1 MAIGAPLL
9 AMLLVPVAVAQL
21 DGSFWWMNGNLL
33 KQADALRETKDV
45 KAIVVNKDSPV
56 DEVRIAGNSLAY
68 SNAPDCICVPV
79 GRCRHGQGSAN
90 GPAVR
95 DGLCGADN
103 VCCRSNHI
111 LALEAT
117 STRTP
122 TTILPSTKLEPIDGF
137 TFDSRPDSQ
146 AVSIDQNLH
155 PTEYDPTLLLELS
168 NFLLTHSVGNELEPI
183 ETNVLAFDQA
193 TTTQGTITTTTT
205 TGSSIISMSSSTDKC
220 GVRRQTVS
228 SQVVFHDDVDAPIE
242 SPQVSFA
249 SFGEFPWTVA
259 IYQVIK
265 NGSFVYRCGAA
276 LLSANIL
283 VTAAHCVSD
292 NRMHP
297 GRFVV
302 HAGDWDRR
310 HTRLPH
316 QERAVSKIVVHP
328 NYYSGALFNDVAL
341 LFLNEPFNDTLPN
354 VGPICLPNAVVS
366 NHEYTDCMVV
376 GWGGTPKS
384 NDVQHVLQ
392 YTMLALIDRSSCE
405 ALLRKQPSLGRKFQ
419 LHDSFV
425 CALGSR
431 KADSCQ
437 GSGGSPFVC
446 NRNGRYYLIGLVS
459 WGIGCG
465 EGVPAVLSNTAGLS
479 NWIRAQ

>member
-1 MAIGAPLL
+1 MLFLFLL
-9 AMLLVPVAVAQL
+9 
-21 DGSFWWMNGNLL
+21 FFFF
-33 KQADALRETKDV
+33 R
-45 KAIVVNKDSPV
+45 DS
-56 DEVRIAGNSLAY
+56 
-68 SNAPDCICVPV
+68 
-79 GRCRHGQGSAN
+79 
-90 GPAVR
+90 
-95 DGLCGADN
+95 LCGADN

-117 STRTP
+117 STVTP
-122 TTILPSTKLEPIDGF
+122 TTILPSAKLEPIDGF
-137 TFDSRPDSQ
+137 TFDTQPDSQ

-155 PTEYDPTLLLELS
+155 PTEYDPALLLELS
-168 NFLLTHSVGNELEPI
+168 NLLLTHSVGNTLETI
-183 ETNVLAFDQA
+183 ETNVLGFDQA
-193 TTTQGTITTTTT
+193 TTTQSTITTTTS
-205 TGSSIISMSSSTDKC
+205 SSIISMSSSAKC

-228 SQVVFHDDVDAPIE
+228 SQVVFHGDVDQAP
-242 SPQVSFA
+242 PQVGFA
-249 SFGEFPWTVA
+249 RFGEFPWTVA
-259 IYQVIK
+259 IYQLIK

-276 LLSANIL
+276 LLSVNIL

-292 NRMHP
+292 DRMHP
-297 GRFVV
+297 GRFVA

-310 HTRLPH
+310 HTQTWLSH

-341 LFLNEPFNDTLPN
+341 LFLNEPLNDTLPN
-354 VGPICLPNAVVS
+354 VGPICLPNSLGS
-366 NHEYTDCMVV
+366 NLDYTDCMVV

-384 NDVQHVLQ
+384 NEVQHVLQ
-392 YTMLALIDRSSCE
+392 YTKLTLIERSSCQ
-405 ALLRKQPSLGRKFQ
+405 AMLQKQPSLGSKFQ

-446 NRNGRYYLIGLVS
+446 NRNGRYFLIGLVS